1 MKNPKIDRC
10 ITRMVLGQPF
20 YAALAL
26 RLKRVEDNTSKTAFW
41 TDGVTLAY
49 NPAKVDE
56 LRDDQVMGAVCRLVE
71 GLAHC
76 HHTRRESRDAKTWNK
91 ASASVC
97 TSITKAC
104 GFEIAPEDEQF
115 ASDEWKDKSAETVY
129 RIFDAMPK
137 QNGGGGNKPNQG
149 QGQGNGAGNQQGQGQ
164 QPQQGQGSGQD
175 GQGQW
180 QDGGSNSGDPSGSG
194 NGAGSGEI
202 RDYPGTPAERQAAEQ
217 EWKGATF
224 QAARVAQ
231 AQGNCPAHAKRLC
244 DEITSPRVDWRQ
256 ELRRFVSTI
265 AHEKYNWLQP
275 NRRYAWQGIFMPSR
289 RSREVGEIVLAID
302 TSGSV
307 DDETL
312 KQFAGEVG
320 GILEDYPSA
329 KIQILYCDAEV
340 YDGGEKTAQDCP
352 ITLEAKGGGGT
363 DFRPVFKWVED
374 NMENPP
380 KALVYLTDLLGRF
393 PKDAPDYPVLWGVYN
408 RGEEYDKP
416 DFGECI
422 TVEVE
427 Q

>member
-26 RLKRVEDNTSKTAFW
+26 RLKRVEDPTSKTAFW
-41 TDGVTLAY
+41 TDGITLAY
-49 NPAKVDE
+49 NPAKIEE

-76 HHTRRESRDAKTWNK
+76 HHTRRQSRDAKTWNK

-97 TSITKAC
+97 TSITKEC
-104 GFEIAPEDEQF
+104 GFEVAPEDEQF
-115 ASDEWKDKSAETVY
+115 SSDEWKDKSAETVY

-137 QNGGGGNKPNQG
+137 QNNGGGNGKG
-149 QGQGNGAGNQQGQGQ
+149 KGDGKGNQQQQGQ
-164 QPQQGQGSGQD
+164 QPQQGQGQGQD
-175 GQGQW
+175 GQGQG
-180 QDGGSNSGDPSGSG
+180 QGDGRNSGDPSAG

-202 RDYPGTPAERQAAEQ
+202 RDYPGTPAEQQAAEQ

-231 AQGNCPAHAKRLC
+231 AQGNCPAHASRLC
-244 DEITSPRVDWRQ
+244 DEITTPKVDWRQ

-329 KIQILYCDAEV
+329 KIQVLYCDAEV
-340 YDGGEKTAQDCP
+340 YDGGVKTSQDCP

-393 PKDAPDYPVLWGVYN
+393 PKESPDYPVLWGVYN

-416 DFGECI
+416 HFGECI